1 MKRVK
6 TVMKAFAL
14 AIAVGAALSAPAFA
28 ADVQSVSR
36 LAFGPG
42 NILFVADWK
51 AAQVHALELPTSA
64 TKNDSTFNLLE
75 LSGPIRTAIESDSFR
90 LEDMAVRPGTGEA
103 YLAVSYGADRKPAI
117 LVVTADAKVKRLDL
131 ATMKSS
137 AAKLVDPP
145 TGNLSFWNRYPE
157 RSFTVTAMKWRDGE
171 LYVSGLS
178 NQNFASTLR
187 RIPYPFGGG
196 QTTTSIEI
204 YHTSHGQIETRA
216 PIRTMTFVELGGR
229 PYLLAAYLCTPLV
242 TIPLDELKDGA
253 HVRGKTIAELG
264 YGNTPLDLLNFAL
277 TDNGKTTNYVVLTNI
292 NRNGEIV
299 PLDSIAA
306 ANTQPGMDKPV
317 QFAQIEGVPVV
328 QAPLSG
334 VVHLDNYNDDFFLA
348 LRRDLATGEAQLV
361 TVSKQLNTRVT
372 DHVDEYDFPSYTY
385 PSGFQTDYIKP
396 LLHRLMRDEGF
407 KDIVR

>member
-1 MKRVK
+1 
-6 TVMKAFAL
+6 
-14 AIAVGAALSAPAFA
+14 
-28 ADVQSVSR
+28 
-36 LAFGPG
+36 
-42 NILFVADWK
+42 
-51 AAQVHALELPTSA
+51 
-64 TKNDSTFNLLE
+64 
-75 LSGPIRTAIESDSFR
+75 
-90 LEDMAVRPGTGEA
+90 
-103 YLAVSYGADRKPAI
+103 
-117 LVVTADAKVKRLDL
+117 
-131 ATMKSS
+131 MKSS

-145 TGNLSFWNRYPE
+145 TGNLSFWNRNPE

-187 RIPYPFGGG
+187 RIRYPFGGG

-229 PYLLAAYLCTPLV
+229 PYLLAAYVCTPLV

-264 YGNTPLDLLNFAL
+264 YGNTPLDLLNFSL
-277 TDNGKTTNYVVLTNI
+277 TDNGKTTNYVLLTNV
-292 NRNGEIV
+292 NRNGETV

-306 ANTQPGMDKPV
+306 ANTQPGLENPV
-317 QFAQIEGVPVV
+317 HFAQIEGVPVV

-334 VVHLDNYNDDFFLA
+334 VVHLDNYNDGFFLA
-348 LRRDLATGEAQLV
+348 LRRDLESGEAELV
-361 TVSKQLNTRVT
+361 TIPKQINTRVT
-372 DHVDEYDFPSYTY
+372 DHLDEYDFPSYTY
-385 PSGFQTDYIKP
+385 PSGFQTNYIKP
-396 LLHRLMRDEGF
+396 LLHQLMHDEGF